1 MTRCALNRVVILASI
16 LSASAPLLSQFSER
30 IEVRLHQLDVVIE
43 RRDGTPVTD
52 LRKEDFEVRQ
62 DGVVQPI
69 TNFSLITEST
79 AEDRIAPDAKQ
90 DQQVEQARP
99 RTPRKFVFFV
109 DEFPMHDATRA
120 AILRQAGQLVE
131 SMNATDEA
139 MVITPAARD
148 HIPLLFTA
156 DKKSVMSMLDRVT
169 RGMMR
174 KEDVRKLDGEGMEN
188 EFQSSADPTGG
199 EGFLR
204 RGDCS
209 QSLYACAKR
218 RLGTLR
224 SIAGALGQVPGK
236 KVLVLLTMRMTSVP
250 GLNLQAPL
258 TTNPRDPRGSATILP
273 DFRDLQRLTAD
284 AARVAAA
291 SNVLIYGL
299 EAYEP
304 GSSALSGMSV
314 EAASPKFKRP
324 SERGEGGAQDLL
336 RTLADATGARAYSGT
351 RHSGK
356 MFEQISNDLSSYYS
370 IAYRETD
377 PNRRSTHRVE
387 VRVRNRPDL
396 VVRARRSVSAKD
408 EKQETTGRALSA
420 LLTSNPPNPLAIG
433 VRASPLIRRAR
444 QWEMPLEIRVPI
456 SRLTFAHEAKG
467 YRSRF
472 IVQVAAVGTQADFG
486 STQIEHEQELL
497 IPEEKWAKSQ
507 EEHFTFNIA
516 VPLEPGRYRI
526 AAGVTDIASRE
537 SGFQVF
543 PVTSP

>member
-30 IEVRLHQLDVVIE
+30 IEVRLHQLDVVVE

-52 LRKEDFEVRQ
+52 LQKEDFEVRQ

-79 AEDRIAPDAKQ
+79 AEDRIAPGAKQ
-90 DQQVEQARP
+90 EQHVEQARP
-99 RTPRKFVFFV
+99 RPPRKFVFFV

-120 AILRQAGQLVE
+120 DILRQAGELVE
-131 SMNATDEA
+131 SMNGNDEA
-139 MVITPAARD
+139 MVITPAARE

-156 DKKSVMSMLDRVT
+156 DKKAVMSMLERVT
-169 RGMMR
+169 KQMMR
-174 KEDVRKLDGEGMEN
+174 KEDVRNLDANATGDE
-188 EFQSSADPTGG
+188 EF
-199 EGFLR
+199 LL

-236 KVLVLLTMRMTSVP
+236 KVLVLLAMRMTSVP
-250 GLNLQAPL
+250 GLNLQPSRPMAAD
-258 TTNPRDPRGSATILP
+258 PRDPRGTAPIVP

-299 EAYEP
+299 ESYEP

-314 EAASPKFKRP
+314 EVAAPTYKRA

-336 RTLADATGARAYSGT
+336 RTLAEATGTRAYSGT
-351 RHSGK
+351 RDSGK
-356 MFEQISNDLSSYYS
+356 MFEQISSDLSSYYS
-370 IAYRETD
+370 IAYREID

-408 EKQETTGRALSA
+408 EKQETPDRALSA
-420 LLTSNPPNPLAIG
+420 LLTSNPPNPLSIG
-433 VRASPLIRRAR
+433 VRASPLIRRGR

-456 SRLTFAHEAKG
+456 NRLTFAHEAKG

-472 IVQVAAVGTQADFG
+472 IVLVAAVGTHADFG
-486 STQIEHEQELL
+486 STQLEHEQELL

-507 EEHFTFNIA
+507 QEHFTFNIA
-516 VPLEPGRYRI
+516 VRLKPGRYRI
-526 AAGVTDIASRE
+526 AVGVTDIASRE
-537 SGFQVF
+537 SGFQAF
-543 PVTSP
+543 RVTSP